1 MINLLFISNS
11 PRAELLRVHFQ
22 QILKIRI
29 DVVED
34 FDHGLKDVFEKRPVT
49 VCIQDQI
56 AGVTGESV
64 ARHIQLLLGNGA
76 PSFVLMHEGN
86 TKARLISGLFNH
98 LVDLNAPFEL
108 VCENL
113 RKALQSL
120 LGEQW
125 DMVYSVPPE
134 PEPEPVPVPVRPE
147 PGADLALADQL
158 VDDFIAET
166 SIFNPRNAPP
176 LPTLESDST
185 SFSDTLI
192 ERHLP
197 GGPPAEPD
205 AARTEPVEP
214 PEIVPSAVSPVLEHK
229 PLVKPEQQRPVPQVR
244 QNPPAPPE
252 QKHLSVESDDES
264 VPLEEL
270 LQVFEESYRGRKR
283 LVWRVCCAAVVVLL
297 LGVLLFWV
305 KQRRETPNVSSPA
318 AKQQLSPIQPQ
329 QAVVQ
334 PAASSVSQSVAQKPD
349 SLPTFIPVNRRDA
362 AYSNQRPGWS
372 RYQSEKRDYRLFH
385 ADGRLR
391 ALQVLVLGDG
401 SIAPAELKQILREL
415 AGTDQFL
422 IDRKEQK
429 AGVWLERAT
438 LSGQGD
444 LLIYRSKINGPIK
457 AFVFARTP

>member
-56 AGVTGESV
+56 VGVTGESV
-64 ARHIQLLLGNGA
+64 ARHIQLLLGNAA

-86 TKARLISGLFNH
+86 AKARLISGLFNH
-98 LVDLNAPFEL
+98 LIDLNAPFEL

-125 DMVYSVPPE
+125 GMVYNAPPE
-134 PEPEPVPVPVRPE
+134 PEPVQPEPV
-147 PGADLALADQL
+147 ADLALADQL

-166 SIFNPRNAPP
+166 SIFNPRNAPA
-176 LPTLESDST
+176 LPTLETDSTLISDS
-185 SFSDTLI
+185 LI

-205 AARTEPVEP
+205 AARTEPLEP
-214 PEIVPSAVSPVLEHK
+214 SEIVPSAESPVLEHK
-229 PLVKPEQQRPVPQVR
+229 PLVELEQQRPVRQVR
-244 QNPPAPPE
+244 QTPPAPPE
-252 QKHLSVESDDES
+252 LKHLPVESDDGS
-264 VPLEEL
+264 VPVEEL
-270 LQVFEESYRGRKR
+270 LQAFEENYRSRKR
-283 LVWRVCCAAVVVLL
+283 LIWRVCGAAVVMLL
-297 LGVLLFWV
+297 AGLLLFWM
-305 KQRRETPNVSSPA
+305 KQRGGTPKAPPPA
-318 AKQQLSPIQPQ
+318 GRQQLSSVQSQQP
-329 QAVVQ
+329 VVQ
-334 PAASSVSQSVAQKPD
+334 PTVSSAGRPVAQKTD
-349 SLPTFIPVNRRDA
+349 SLPSFIPANRRDA
-362 AYSNQRPGWS
+362 AYSNKKPGWS

-385 ADGRLR
+385 ADGRLK

-401 SIAPAELKQILREL
+401 SIAPAELKRILREL

-422 IDRKEQK
+422 VDRKELK
-429 AGVWLERAT
+429 AGVWLERAK

-444 LLIYRSKINGPIK
+444 LLIYRSKANGPIK

>member
-64 ARHIQLLLGNGA
+64 ARHIRLLLGNGA

-86 TKARLISGLFNH
+86 AKARLLPGLFDH
-98 LVDLNAPFEL
+98 LVDLNATFDV

-125 DMVYSVPPE
+125 DMVYSAS
-134 PEPEPVPVPVRPE
+134 PEPEPVQPE
-147 PGADLALADQL
+147 PVTDLALADQL

-176 LPTLESDST
+176 LPTLEPDST
-185 SFSDTLI
+185 SFSDILI

-205 AARTEPVEP
+205 AARTEQPVLPEITLPVEP
-214 PEIVPSAVSPVLEHK
+214 PVLEHK
-229 PLVKPEQQRPVPQVR
+229 PLVEPAQQRPVRQIHQV
-244 QNPPAPPE
+244 PPAPSE
-252 QKHLSVESDDES
+252 QRYLPVEPDDES
-264 VPLEEL
+264 LPVEEL
-270 LQVFEESYRGRKR
+270 LQAFEEDYRSRKR
-283 LVWRVCCAAVVVLL
+283 LVWRVCGAVVLVLL
-297 LGVLLFWV
+297 AGSLLLLMTQRKGTSRAPLTAG
-305 KQRRETPNVSSPA
+305 KQRLSA
-318 AKQQLSPIQPQ
+318 AQPQ
-329 QAVVQ
+329 QQVVQ
-334 PAASSVSQSVAQKPD
+334 PAVSSAGRPAAQKPD
-349 SLPTFIPVNRRDA
+349 ALPSFIPVNGRDA
-362 AYSNQRPGWS
+362 AYSSKKPGWS
-372 RYQSEKRDYRLFH
+372 RYQSEQRDYRLFYT
-385 ADGRLR
+385 DGRLM
-391 ALQVLVLGDG
+391 ALQVIVTGDG
-401 SIAPAELKQILREL
+401 AIASSELKQILREL
-415 AGTDQFL
+415 AGNDRFR

-429 AGVWLERAT
+429 AGVLLERAT
-438 LSGQGD
+438 LSSPGD
-444 LLIYRSKINGPIK
+444 LLIYRSKTDGPIK
-457 AFVFARTP
+457 AFVFARTL

>member
-86 TKARLISGLFNH
+86 AKARLISGLFNH
-98 LVDLNAPFEL
+98 LVDLNAPFDV
-108 VCENL
+108 VCDNL

-125 DMVYSVPPE
+125 DMVYNVPPE
-134 PEPEPVPVPVRPE
+134 PEPVRPE
-147 PGADLALADQL
+147 PAEDLDLANQL

-176 LPTLESDST
+176 LPTIEPDST
-185 SFSDTLI
+185 SFSDALI

-205 AARTEPVEP
+205 AARTEPPEVIPPVVAPALNHTPLVEP
-214 PEIVPSAVSPVLEHK
+214 V
-229 PLVKPEQQRPVPQVR
+229 QQQPVR
-244 QNPPAPPE
+244 QARQSPPAPPE
-252 QKHLSVESDDES
+252 QRHLTVETDDES
-264 VPLEEL
+264 VPVEEL
-270 LQVFEESYRGRKR
+270 LQAFEENYRSRKR
-283 LVWRVCCAAVVVLL
+283 LVWRICGVVLA
-297 LGVLLFWV
+297 VLLVGLVLFFM
-305 KQRRETPNVSSPA
+305 
-318 AKQQLSPIQPQ
+318 KQQVLTPKASPPAGKQQVPSARPQ
-329 QAVVQ
+329 QPMVQ
-334 PAASSVSQSVAQKPD
+334 PAASSVGPANAKKPD
-349 SLPTFIPVNRRDA
+349 LLPSFVPANGRDA

-372 RYQSEKRDYRLFH
+372 RYRSEKRDYRLFH
-385 ADGRLR
+385 ADGRLK
-391 ALQVLVLGDG
+391 ALQVLVIGDG
-401 SIAPAELKQILREL
+401 SIPPAELHQVLREL
-415 AGTDQFL
+415 AGTDQFRSG
-422 IDRKEQK
+422 RKEQK

-438 LSGQGD
+438 LSSQGD
-444 LLIYRSKINGPIK
+444 LLIYRSKANGPIK
-457 AFVFARTP
+457 AFVFARTL

>member
-86 TKARLISGLFNH
+86 AKARLLPGLFDH
-98 LVDLNAPFEL
+98 LVDLNAPFDV

-125 DMVYSVPPE
+125 DMVYSAPAE
-134 PEPEPVPVPVRPE
+134 PEPIQPEPV
-147 PGADLALADQL
+147 ADPDLADQL
-158 VDDFIAET
+158 VEDFIAET
-166 SIFNPRNAPP
+166 SIFNPRNALP
-176 LPTLESDST
+176 LPTLEPDST
-185 SFSDTLI
+185 SFSDILI

-205 AARTEPVEP
+205 AARTEQPVPPEKPAPVEP
-214 PEIVPSAVSPVLEHK
+214 PVLEHK
-229 PLVKPEQQRPVPQVR
+229 PLVEPAQQRSVR
-244 QNPPAPPE
+244 QIQQVPPAPPE
-252 QKHLSVESDDES
+252 QRDLPVEPDDES
-264 VPLEEL
+264 LPVEEL
-270 LQVFEESYRGRKR
+270 LQAFEEDYRSRKR
-283 LVWRVCCAAVVVLL
+283 LVRRVCGAVVFVLL
-297 LGVLLFWV
+297 AGLLLFWV
-305 KQRRETPNVSSPA
+305 KQRGRTPKAPLTA
-318 AKQQLSPIQPQ
+318 GKQQLPSAQPQ
-329 QAVVQ
+329 QQVVQ
-334 PAASSVSQSVAQKPD
+334 PAVSSAGRPASQQPGA
-349 SLPTFIPVNRRDA
+349 LPSFIPVKGRDA
-362 AYSNQRPGWS
+362 VYSSKKPGWS
-372 RYQSEKRDYRLFH
+372 RYQSEQRDYRLFY
-385 ADGRLR
+385 ADGRLK
-391 ALQVLVLGDG
+391 ALQVLVIGDG
-401 SIAPAELKQILREL
+401 AIAPAELKQILREL
-415 AGTDQFL
+415 AGNDQFH

-438 LSGQGD
+438 LSSQGD
-444 LLIYRSKINGPIK
+444 LLIYRSKADGPIK
-457 AFVFARTP
+457 AFVFARTL